1 MKLRGIGLSLAAV
14 AGIAIC
20 SCVAQAQS
28 AAGAGASSS
37 ASSSTAMQTQPGTT
51 YVRPSEKQKIT
62 NFAFD
67 AFGPYPFVGAAVVGG
82 VEQAYNTPPEWGQGM
97 DAYGVRVASV
107 YGNRPHHHD
116 RALRAGRSVP
126 GKIQFIITPANAREF
141 FSRLEHAL
149 ISTVTSRRGED
160 GHRMIS
166 FPAIAAPYGGTM
178 TAALGWYPSRF
189 GPKDGFRMGNYN
201 LLGQAAQNVATEFI
215 FGGPHALLSHM
226 NMHGMGRHNDIS
238 N

>member
-1 MKLRGIGLSLAAV
+1 MKLRGIGLSLAAF
-14 AGIAIC
+14 AGLAIC
-20 SCVAQAQS
+20 SGMAQAQS
-28 AAGAGASSS
+28 TAGAGASSS
-37 ASSSTAMQTQPGTT
+37 ATSSTAMQTQPGTA
-51 YVRPSEKQKIT
+51 YVRPTEKQKIT

-67 AFGPYPFVGAAVVGG
+67 AFGPYPFVGAAVVGA
-82 VEQAYNTPPEWGQGM
+82 VEQAYKTPPEWGEGM

-107 YGNRPHHHD
+107 YGI
-116 RALRAGRSVP
+116 ALTTTTVRYALAEVLKEDTIYYPCECSGIFP
-126 GKIQFIITPANAREF
+126 
-141 FSRLEHAL
+141 RLEHAL

-160 GHRMIS
+160 GHRSIS

-215 FGGPHALLSHM
+215 YGGPHALLSHM
-226 NMHGMGRHNDIS
+226 NMHGMGRHSDIS
-238 N
+238 K